1 MKKKKE
7 IASRAGGSK
16 EKKRRRREGEGQ
28 ERDGYKI
35 KVGQKSSR
43 EYIIL
48 SPISKSLLY
57 IFILKSRTYLWL
69 YVLSDSHYL
78 HMMDRI

>member
-1 MKKKKE
+1 MKKKKK

-48 SPISKSLLY
+48 SHISKSLLY
-57 IFILKSRTYLWL
+57 IFILKSRTYPWL

>member
-1 MKKKKE
+1 MKKKK
-7 IASRAGGSK
+7 IASRTGGSK
-16 EKKRRRREGEGQ
+16 EKKRMRREGEGQ

-48 SPISKSLLY
+48 SHISKSLLY
-57 IFILKSRTYLWL
+57 IFILKSRTYPWL
-69 YVLSDSHYL
+69 YVIIYT
-78 HMMDRI
+78 